1 MFDQEAESALQ
12 GKRCLQHMEINAVIA
27 HLNKLPRLSE
37 AAHVTTFKCY
47 RETADG
53 GPKEVIVEIH
63 DSGPE
68 VEGARYSCEARS
80 DDGKEASGN
89 RADRVEVALDRKSV

>member
-1 MFDQEAESALQ
+1 
-12 GKRCLQHMEINAVIA
+12 MEINAVIA
-27 HLNKLPRLSE
+27 HLNKMTKHFE

-53 GPKEVIVEIH
+53 GPKGITVEIR

-68 VEGARYSCEARS
+68 MEGARYSCVARS
-80 DDGKEASGN
+80 NDDGKAASGN
-89 RADRVEVALDRKSV
+89 PHDRVEVALSSVHWWDLD